1 MFGLS
6 NNQNINTGTL
16 NLGVQSQQG
25 NMPMQNANP
34 WGQPQQAN
42 PFMAG
47 MFGQQPQQ
55 QQQQANQFMAQ
66 PVQPPS
72 ELEIQIELLKQL
84 VPIEKF
90 IASSQM
96 GIFIEMIG
104 SVVTLSVLE
113 ILRGATFTINEDD
126 GTMQLDTTTLPQNL
140 QTMSAENIASQFT
153 NLQAS
158 AQQQVN
164 QSDMSQQQLA
174 TFAQQSM
181 MGNAL
186 SAALAD
192 EGMMNKV
199 GGGVGNFARSLITGG
214 R

>member
-6 NNQNINTGTL
+6 GNNQNTGTL

-25 NMPMQNANP
+25 QMPMQNMNP
-34 WGQPQQAN
+34 WGQQQQAN
-42 PFMAG
+42 PFVAG
-47 MFGQQPQQ
+47 IFGG
-55 QQQQANQFMAQ
+55 QQQANQFTQQ
-66 PVQPPS
+66 PIQPPT
-72 ELEIQIELLKQL
+72 ELEIQIELLKQQL
-84 VPIEKF
+84 PIEKF
-90 IASSQM
+90 ISSNQM
-96 GIFIEMIG
+96 ELLKEMNG

-113 ILRGATFTINEDD
+113 ILRGSTFTINEDD
-126 GTMQLDTTTLPQNL
+126 GTIKLDTTTLPTNL
-140 QTMSAENIASQFT
+140 QTMSIENIASQFT

-158 AQQQVN
+158 AQQAVN
-164 QSDMSQQQLA
+164 QSNNSQQQLA
-174 TFAQQSM
+174 SYAQQSM

-199 GGGVGNFARSLITGG
+199 GGGVGSFARSIITGG